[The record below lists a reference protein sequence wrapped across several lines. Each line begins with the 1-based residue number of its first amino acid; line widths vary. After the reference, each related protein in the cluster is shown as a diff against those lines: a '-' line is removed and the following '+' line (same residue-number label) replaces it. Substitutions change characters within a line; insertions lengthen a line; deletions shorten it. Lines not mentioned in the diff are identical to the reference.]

1 MTIIIERND
10 NNNVPTPFSIA
21 FMGRR
26 RERKKEKLDL
36 ITRRRVKDKVMII
49 EK

>member
-10 NNNVPTPFSIA
+10 DNNVPTPSSIA
-21 FMGRR
+21 FTGRR

-36 ITRRRVKDKVMII
+36 ITRRVKDKVMII